1 LENLNLR
8 LCTIALLPKN
18 DMRLAIGGKLVD
30 STCVN
35 ALGDEEGEAVL
46 GLLMEDPDEN

>member
-8 LCTIALLPKN
+8 LCAIALLPKN
-18 DMRLAIGGKLVD
+18 DMRLATGAKLVD

-35 ALGDEEGEAVL
+35 ALGDGEGKQC
-46 GLLMEDPDEN
+46 